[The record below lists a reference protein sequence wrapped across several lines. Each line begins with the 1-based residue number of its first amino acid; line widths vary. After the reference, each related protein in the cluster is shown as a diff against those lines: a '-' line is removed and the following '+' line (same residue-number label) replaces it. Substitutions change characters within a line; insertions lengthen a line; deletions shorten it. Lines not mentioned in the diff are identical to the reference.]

1 MDNVGV
7 VALDDTTF
15 QITLASPC
23 PFFER
28 VLTEKTTAPVR
39 PDFAPEHESTW
50 SVNSGYPSCGPMI
63 LESVVPEAEAVLV
76 KNEKYWNAE
85 AVTLDKA
92 TFVVMPDS
100 NAQLNAFRT
109 GILT

>member
-1 MDNVGV
+1 MASNGRLAMGRIAYSKRNLTNFIKGAQEAANAQLDAADMDNVGV

-39 PDFAPEHESTW
+39 P
-50 SVNSGYPSCGPMI
+50 
-63 LESVVPEAEAVLV
+63 VLRRSMR
-76 KNEKYWNAE
+76 AHG
-85 AVTLDKA
+85 L
-92 TFVVMPDS
+92 
-100 NAQLNAFRT
+100 
-109 GILT
+109 